1 MASIRGLFGLGN
13 SKPKVSPTESAGA
26 SGTALFGG
34 YVQSIETEQSLVGDK
49 RFETFADILLNVD
62 IVAAGV
68 RYFLNLV
75 GAATWKV
82 QPVDEKNS
90 EAVRL
95 AELTEDIMH
104 DMIRSWTSVIRRS
117 AMYKLYGFDV
127 QEWTAKQRPDGVI
140 GYKNISPRPQ
150 GTIKQWDTDEEG
162 NVTMIVQRPPQDGTN
177 RFMPREKVIYMVD
190 QSISDSPEGIG
201 LFRHIAPHANILKT
215 YEKLEGVGFETDLRG
230 IPIARAPV
238 VALQRLVS
246 EGVMPQAKADAML
259 ATVETFI
266 ENHYRNAKTGF
277 VFDSAV
283 YTTADEKANPTRNPM
298 WDIEL
303 LKGDSGSLTDLAAAI
318 TRKTHGIARILGVEH
333 LLLGEAKQG
342 SFALSRDKTNNF
354 FLTVNSTLEELAQQ
368 YEHDFLLP
376 LWRMNGW
383 DEDLLPE
390 LAPEPVQFRDIEQIT
405 QTLLDLSQAGAPLD
419 PLDPVVNEI
428 RDLIGVERRDEAAIA
443 MDATLRAPT
452 ATKEPE
458 DMEEAEEDESG
469 SGDE

>member
-1 MASIRGLFGLGN
+1 MASIRGIFGRV
-13 SKPKVSPTESAGA
+13 PKASPNKSAGA
-26 SGTALFGG
+26 SGTAIYGG
-34 YVQSIETEQSLVGDK
+34 YVQSIEKEPSLVGEK
-49 RFETFADILLNVD
+49 RYETFADILLNVD

-82 QPVDEKNS
+82 QPVDEKDG

-95 AELTEDIMH
+95 AELTENIMH
-104 DMIRSWTSVIRRS
+104 DMTRSWTSVVRRS

-140 GYKNISPRPQ
+140 AYKNISPRPQ
-150 GTIKQWDTDEEG
+150 ATISQWDTDDEG
-162 NVTMIVQRPPQDGTN
+162 NVTMIVQRAPQDGTN
-177 RFMPREKVIYMVD
+177 RFLPREKVIYMVD

-201 LFRHIAPHANILKT
+201 LFRHIAPHANMLKA

-230 IPIARAPV
+230 IPIARAPI
-238 VALQRLVS
+238 VALQRLVT
-246 EGVMPQAKADAML
+246 EGVVTQEKADAMIK
-259 ATVETFI
+259 TVEVFI
-266 ENHYRNAKTGF
+266 ENHYRSAKSGF

-298 WDIEL
+298 WNIEL
-303 LKGDSGSLTDLAAAI
+303 LKGDSSALPDLAAAI

-354 FLTVNSTLEELAQQ
+354 FLTVNSTLEEMAQQ

-383 DEDLLPE
+383 NEELLPE

-405 QTLLDLSQAGAPLD
+405 QTLLDLSNAGAPLD
-419 PLDPVVNEI
+419 PLDPVVNEV

-443 MDATLRAPT
+443 IDATLREPKPT
-452 ATKEPE
+452 EEPE
-458 DMEEAEEDESG
+458 DMEEAEEDGAS